1 MYREKTEKTYEDK
14 DGKNE
19 ILAIYEGNFV
29 RFYKKDGDQLLDEDV
44 LIVPDFEVMTKEEG
58 WKELK

>member
-1 MYREKTEKTYEDK
+1 MYREKTEKIYEDK

-19 ILAIYEGNFV
+19 FLAIYEGDFV
-29 RFYKKDGDQLLDEDV
+29 RFHKKEGDQLLDEDV
-44 LIVPDFEVMTKEEG
+44 HIVPDFEMMTKEEG